1 MTRTVAREIA
11 IQLSFAAQLAGE
23 DVRDTADTFFSR
35 EHFATL
41 AEEDPL
47 FQEYPN
53 KKQLDYIRR
62 LTGQVYDHMYELNH
76 MIEKY
81 ARGWKLERISRIAAA
96 IMRCAMCEILY
107 MDDVPNAAAINEAVE
122 LAKGY
127 EEPET
132 VAFINGVLGSF
143 MRGEVA
149 PSEEAEAEPVE
160 TAPEEAAAKPEP
172 APDTGADEG

>member
-11 IQLSFAAQLAGE
+11 IQLSFAAQLAGDDARE
-23 DVRDTADTFFSR
+23 TADTFFSR
-35 EHFATL
+35 EYFATL

-47 FQEYPN
+47 FLEYPDE
-53 KKQLDYIRR
+53 KQLDYIRR
-62 LTGQVYDHMYELNH
+62 LTGLVYDHMYELNH

-81 ARGWKLERISRIAAA
+81 ARGWRLERISR
-96 IMRCAMCEILY
+96 
-107 MDDVPNAAAINEAVE
+107 VAAAINEAVE

-143 MRGEVA
+143 VRGEVEPESEA
-149 PSEEAEAEPVE
+149 EEASAEAPANEPE
-160 TAPEEAAAKPEP
+160 QTPENGAEA
-172 APDTGADEG
+172 

>member
-11 IQLSFAAQLAGE
+11 IQLSFAAQLAGDDARE
-23 DVRDTADTFFSR
+23 TADTFFSR
-35 EHFATL
+35 EYFATL

-47 FQEYPN
+47 FLEYPDE
-53 KKQLDYIRR
+53 KQLDYIRR
-62 LTGQVYDHMYELNH
+62 LTGLVYDHMYELNH

-81 ARGWKLERISRIAAA
+81 ARGWRLERISRVAAA

-132 VAFINGVLGSF
+132 VVYQRRARQLRARRGRAGSR
-143 MRGEVA
+143 RGA
-149 PSEEAEAEPVE
+149 SNFRGTGCRAR
-160 TAPEEAAAKPEP
+160 
-172 APDTGADEG
+172 TGA

>member
-1 MTRTVAREIA
+1 
-11 IQLSFAAQLAGE
+11 
-23 DVRDTADTFFSR
+23 
-35 EHFATL
+35 
-41 AEEDPL
+41 
-47 FQEYPN
+47 
-53 KKQLDYIRR
+53 
-62 LTGQVYDHMYELNH
+62 

-81 ARGWKLERISRIAAA
+81 ARGWRLERISRVAAA

-143 MRGEVA
+143 VRGEVE
-149 PSEEAEAEPVE
+149 PEAEARSNFRSS
-160 TAPEEAAAKPEP
+160 AGCRA
-172 APDTGADEG
+172 GAGARERRRSLTWRVHPLP

>member
-11 IQLSFAAQLAGE
+11 IQLSFAAQLAGDDARE
-23 DVRDTADTFFSR
+23 TADTFFSR
-35 EHFATL
+35 EYFATL

-47 FQEYPN
+47 FQEDPDE
-53 KKQLDYIRR
+53 KQLDYIRR
-62 LTGQVYDHMYELNH
+62 LTGLVYDHMYELNH

-81 ARGWKLERISRIAAA
+81 ARGWRLERISRVAAA

-143 MRGEVA
+143 VRGEVEPEA
-149 PSEEAEAEPVE
+149 EEEQVTSEEPAAEPEQV
-160 TAPEEAAAKPEP
+160 PEN
-172 APDTGADEG
+172 GAEG

>member
-23 DVRDTADTFFSR
+23 DAREAADAFFSR
-35 EHFATL
+35 EYFATL

-47 FQEYPN
+47 FREYPDDT
-53 KKQLDYIRR
+53 QLAYIRR
-62 LTGQVYDHMYELNH
+62 LTGLVYDHMYELNH

-81 ARGWKLERISRIAAA
+81 ARGWRLERISRTAAA

-107 MDDVPNAAAINEAVE
+107 MDDVPNAAAINEAVQ

-143 MRGEVA
+143 VRGELAQEAEPTAESEAVPSETPGEVLA
-149 PSEEAEAEPVE
+149 PSEEGC
-160 TAPEEAAAKPEP
+160 T
-172 APDTGADEG
+172 EG

>member
-11 IQLSFAAQLAGE
+11 IQLSFAAQLAGDDARE
-23 DVRDTADTFFSR
+23 TADTFFSR
-35 EHFATL
+35 EYFATL

-47 FQEYPN
+47 FREYPDDT
-53 KKQLDYIRR
+53 QLDYIRR
-62 LTGQVYDHMYELNH
+62 LTGLVYDHMYELNH

-81 ARGWKLERISRIAAA
+81 ARGWRLERISRVAAA

-143 MRGEVA
+143 VRGEVE
-149 PSEEAEAEPVE
+149 PEAEEEQATAEEPAAEPEQV
-160 TAPEEAAAKPEP
+160 PEN
-172 APDTGADEG
+172 GAEG

>member
-23 DVRDTADTFFSR
+23 DARETAETFFSR
-35 EHFATL
+35 EYFATL

-47 FQEYPN
+47 FREYPDDT
-53 KKQLDYIRR
+53 QLDYIRR
-62 LTGQVYDHMYELNH
+62 LTGLVYDHMYELNH

-81 ARGWKLERISRIAAA
+81 ARGWRLERISRTAAA

-143 MRGEVA
+143 VRGELA
-149 PSEEAEAEPVE
+149 QEAEPSAE
-160 TAPEEAAAKPEP
+160 ASAP
-172 APDTGADEG
+172 ADEGGAEG